1 MNIQNTIKLLL
12 NGTQEGLKL
21 EDLAKY
27 GIVHEEITDT
37 DDMRIVTRSIISEDK
52 SLSKS
57 ITLYIPKDI
66 LEKQKQQET
75 TNIIEDYDQKIR
87 EAVRD
92 QDYLEAARLQKEK
105 QQYLQS

>member
-1 MNIQNTIKLLL
+1 MNIKDTIKLLL

-66 LEKQKQQET
+66 LDKQKQQD
-75 TNIIEDYDQKIR
+75 NIDILEEYDQKIKD
-87 EAVRD
+87 AVRD
-92 QDYLEAARLQKEK
+92 QDYMEAARLQKEK
-105 QQYLQS
+105 KERLQS